1 LAGELNM
8 SAALR
13 RNELRY
19 CDYGENDF
27 FVTEAR
33 ISLLAALLGTPALT
47 DTAAFVSGPV
57 PALADNR

>member
-1 LAGELNM
+1 MNGDLNM
-8 SAALR
+8 STALR

-33 ISLLAALLGTPALT
+33 ISVLAVLLGIRALT
-47 DTAAFVSGPV
+47 DTAAFADEPV
-57 PALADNR
+57 PALAD